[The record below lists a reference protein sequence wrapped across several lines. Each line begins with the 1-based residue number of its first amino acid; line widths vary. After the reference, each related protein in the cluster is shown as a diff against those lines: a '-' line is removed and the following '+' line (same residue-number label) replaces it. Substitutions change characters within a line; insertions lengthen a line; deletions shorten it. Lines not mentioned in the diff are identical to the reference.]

1 MKNLFFKHVLKALGM
16 AILLPMLPSCV
27 NEKKEVQETVV
38 NFVKA
43 VNDKQDSIIKV
54 IYPDYLD
61 LIPCSSQCDF
71 HNYMNPDSVIVFPLK
86 DKDWDISKKKYGR
99 YYNMDFPQIPEGVS
113 NLYVLHY
120 GTIRFEI
127 VYDGDKAKILRSFNF
142 FSHYNSDL
150 VGYET
155 FGEVV
160 FAYKI
165 RGIYVLDSKN
175 KDYLHHFS
183 DAAKT
188 AVCAWKLL
196 REGTLDSLSYY
207 YPGSDNGIYI
217 RPIIGDINN
226 CVLETSTNSDYT
238 AEFNVAEQDGKNR
251 IIKLYI
257 DGNNNKKYSTP
268 YMITDSKGLYDFSKQ
283 ISYIEENGEKIKY
296 NLDDVT
302 DQSVYAI
309 TDSIIDVI
317 NIRSKYIKK
326 GFVVTSFKTVR
337 GSNRHGE
344 RTSGVS
350 ISVFNPTQKTIKYLS
365 ATLVPVNG
373 VGDVMRNITT
383 VKGIGPLKAGQTAT
397 WKFEEALYDP
407 NMIVDHFGAILEVTY
422 DDGSKKTLGLGD
434 AKADDNFSTYYWE

>member
-16 AILLPMLPSCV
+16 AIILPMLFSCV

-61 LIPCSSQCDF
+61 MIPCSSQCDF
-71 HNYMNPDSVIVFPLK
+71 HNYMNPDSVVVFPLK
-86 DKDWDISKKKYGR
+86 DKDWDISKEKYER
-99 YYNMDFPQIPEGVS
+99 YYVLDFPQIPEGVS

-127 VYDGDKAKILRSFNF
+127 VYDGDKAKILRSFDF
-142 FSHYNSDL
+142 FLNNNNEL

-155 FGEVV
+155 FDGIM
-160 FAYKI
+160 FSYKLSSV
-165 RGIYVLDSKN
+165 YVLDSMN
-175 KDYLHHFS
+175 REYLHHFS

-188 AVCAWKLL
+188 AVRAWKLI
-196 REGTLDSLSYY
+196 REGALDSLSYY
-207 YPGSDNGIYI
+207 YPESDNRKSI
-217 RPIIGDINN
+217 RPITGDLAGN
-226 CVLETSTNSDYT
+226 CVLESGGNGGYT
-238 AEFNVAEQDGKNR
+238 AEFSVAEQVGENR
-251 IIKLYI
+251 TIKLYI
-257 DGNNNKKYSTP
+257 DGNNNKKYATP
-268 YMITDSKGLYDFSKQ
+268 YMITDSKGLYDFSKE
-283 ISYIEENGEKIKY
+283 INYIKENGGKIKY

-302 DQSVYAI
+302 DQSVYVI

-337 GSNRHGE
+337 GYRHGE

-373 VGDVMRNITT
+373 VGDVMRNIKT

-407 NMIVDHFGAILEVTY
+407 NEIVDHFGAILEVTY
-422 DDGSKKTLGLGD
+422 DDGSKKTLALGD